1 MCDINLSTVYR
12 FSIWNSFE
20 VLTVGT
26 CLQGTFVYKEQAVN
40 PLVIARRLM
49 FVLTKQLP
57 LLLLFPTE
65 VWAKHLHT
73 ALKTD
78 CCWGRTFS
86 YRPLEFG
93 CWGLVQ
99 GMYNYF

>member
-1 MCDINLSTVYR
+1 MEFIRSVNR
-12 FSIWNSFE
+12 WNVFTS
-20 VLTVGT
+20 
-26 CLQGTFVYKEQAVN
+26 TFVYKEQAVN

-49 FVLTKQLP
+49 FVLTKQL
-57 LLLLFPTE
+57 LLLLPTE

-93 CWGLVQ
+93 CWGAWFKEYITIFSDMICISLQ
-99 GMYNYF
+99 R